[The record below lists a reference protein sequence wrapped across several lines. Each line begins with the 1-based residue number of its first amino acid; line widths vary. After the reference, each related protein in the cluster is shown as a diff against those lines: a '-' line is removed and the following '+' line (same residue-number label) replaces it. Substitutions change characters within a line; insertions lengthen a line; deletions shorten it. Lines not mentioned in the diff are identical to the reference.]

1 MAIDY
6 QRMRATAT
14 RLLTENGLKYSAVR
28 PSGVSR
34 VDGEEV
40 RTPETL
46 LTLTGVLVSY
56 KPQQIDG
63 KNILSGDQQ
72 LTVTAATPVKT
83 GDIVY
88 IDGSR
93 CRVVNP
99 WPVKPA
105 MLVLC
110 YKLQLR
116 GV

>member
-6 QRMRATAT
+6 LKMRQTAT
-14 RLLTENGLKYSAVR
+14 RLLTANGAQYSAVR
-28 PSGVSR
+28 PGGVER

-40 RTPETL
+40 ISPPAEFTI
-46 LTLTGVLVSY
+46 TGVLVSY
-56 KPQQIDG
+56 KPAQIDG
-63 KNILSGDQQ
+63 KNILTGDQQ
-72 LTVTAATPVKT
+72 LTATAAIPVHV
-83 GDIVY
+83 GDIVV
-88 IDGSR
+88 IDGQQ

-105 MLVLC
+105 VLVLC